1 MREVHRIIGLL
12 ALVIPSYHRYWQRA
26 WRLQLVPSS
35 STFQIR
41 HAHDFNHQTCP
52 SSEML
57 RALSL
62 PGLRVVLLPSKP
74 SFLPAFVYS
83 LDQILAEVD
92 VELFCPGLVSS
103 LLLSN
108 ILVAVSLTLPKEKT
122 PQNLQVAA

>member
-1 MREVHRIIGLL
+1 
-12 ALVIPSYHRYWQRA
+12 
-26 WRLQLVPSS
+26 
-35 STFQIR
+35 
-41 HAHDFNHQTCP
+41 
-52 SSEML
+52 ML